1 MQQPNPVAHEPSNNL
16 SLKAIGTLQKENSVL
31 MRRVRE
37 LEQRPK
43 YEEASKTD
51 DTKSHLDEIRH
62 FGRIYAYMV
71 NMFITAKECKPS
83 KEARNYDPEQR
94 FGTHRKEGNFCELL
108 EHLPREFMDDL
119 DGHQHD
125 LFTKHVE
132 SSCRCCE
139 TMKLTSLLL
148 FLISICGVL
157 ALVTRQTHQ
166 PMVP

>member
-16 SLKAIGTLQKENSVL
+16 PLKAIGTLQEENLVL

-43 YEEASKTD
+43 YEEASKTND
-51 DTKSHLDEIRH
+51 AKSHLDEIRH
-62 FGRIYAYMV
+62 FGRIYAYTV

-94 FGTHRKEGNFCELL
+94 FGMHRKEGNFCELL
-108 EHLPREFMDDL
+108 EHIPREFMDDL
-119 DGHQHD
+119 DGHRHD

-139 TMKLTSLLL
+139 TMDLTYPLLIHSWSLEG
-148 FLISICGVL
+148 S
-157 ALVTRQTHQ
+157 ASRRRQTEN
-166 PMVP
+166 